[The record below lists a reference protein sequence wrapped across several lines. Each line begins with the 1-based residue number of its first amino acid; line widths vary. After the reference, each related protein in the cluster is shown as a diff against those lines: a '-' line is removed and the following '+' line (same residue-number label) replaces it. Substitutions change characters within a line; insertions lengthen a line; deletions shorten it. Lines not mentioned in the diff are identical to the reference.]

1 MDRRA
6 FFHLPTQPTPED
18 FFAYWARQAPPLFR
32 IGPEHQKSRLLKLL
46 GPSPWQP
53 RPAVAKNGQE
63 PQPLN
68 IKAGL
73 EVYAEELDRIH
84 AAHLLRRAAGS
95 AHPDEIDA
103 LIGKTAEA
111 AVDEIVD
118 AAIVQPLPEPPVWV
132 DESVPRDQDEAQVY
146 FNELNPMWLNELY
159 TDLMRQV
166 YYGGLRER
174 MAMFWHNHFVTEI
187 DTYFIAPVAHRY
199 LTLLRTHAL
208 GNFKDFVHAVGTDIA
223 MLVYLNGIQNEAS
236 APNEN
241 YGREL
246 LELFSMG
253 QFDGQGNENYTQETI
268 EEIAR
273 ALTGWL
279 IDPYEL
285 TAFFLSLR
293 HDFGEKTIFGR
304 TGNWGYDDV
313 IDILFEERAPQIAEF
328 IARKI
333 YAAFVYAAPDED
345 LVAELAQVFLDNDF
359 EIAPVVR
366 AILKSAHLHDD
377 DVIGA
382 QIKSPV
388 SMMTGLLRESGAE
401 PDDNLFFLL
410 YFGSFILDQQLLNPP
425 NVAGWPGHHD
435 WLNTSSFTTRWL
447 ASEFL
452 IFGDNNLYPALDL
465 RPLSET
471 VLANDD
477 GSIDP
482 ADPASV
488 FPLAVA
494 LAEYLLP
501 VPLDTLDLSAP
512 SEGFAGDLDSNPIPD
527 EVLNGPAYALDL
539 AKIFLLG
546 QFPWYEWSLEHDLAQ
561 AVLTFYARSLSQLPE
576 FQLT

>member
-1 MDRRA
+1 MDRRT
-6 FFHLPTQPTPED
+6 FFHLPTQPASDD

-32 IGPEHQKSRLLKLL
+32 IGPEHEKSRLLKLL
-46 GPSPWQP
+46 DRAPKRTHPV
-53 RPAVAKNGQE
+53 AAKNGQKPE
-63 PQPLN
+63 PLN
-68 IKAGL
+68 IQAGL
-73 EVYAEELDRIH
+73 ETYAEELDRIH
-84 AAHLLRRAAGS
+84 ATHLLRRATGS
-95 AHPDEIDA
+95 AHPDELST

-111 AVDEIVD
+111 AADEIVD
-118 AAIVQPLPEPPVWV
+118 AALVQPLPEPPEWA
-132 DESVPRDQDEAQVY
+132 DRGVPRDEAEQQVY

-159 TDLMRQV
+159 TDMMRQI

-174 MAMFWHNHFVTEI
+174 MALFWHNHFVTEL
-187 DTYFIAPVAHRY
+187 DTYFVAPVAHRY

-208 GNFKDFVHAVGTDIA
+208 GNFKDFVHAIGIDIA

-246 LELFSMG
+246 LELFTMG
-253 QFDGQGNENYTQETI
+253 QFDGQGNENYSQETI

-279 IDPYEL
+279 IDPFEL
-285 TAFFLSLR
+285 TSFFLSLR

-304 TGNWGYDDV
+304 TGQWGYDDV
-313 IDILFEERAPQIAEF
+313 VDIIFEERAPQTAAF
-328 IARKI
+328 IARKLYNEFI
-333 YAAFVYAAPDED
+333 YAEPDED

-359 EIAPVVR
+359 EIAPVLR
-366 AILKSAHLHDD
+366 ALFKSAHFHDKQL
-377 DVIGA
+377 IGA

-388 SMMTGLLRESGAE
+388 SMVTGLLREGTAE
-401 PDDNLFFLL
+401 PDDNLFFLF
-410 YFGSFILDQQLLNPP
+410 YFGSFILGQRLLDPP

-465 RPLSET
+465 RPLSELL
-471 VLANDD
+471 LANGD

-482 ADPASV
+482 TDPTSV
-488 FPLAVA
+488 FTLAVA
-494 LAEYLLP
+494 LAEHFIP

-512 SEGFAGDLDSNPIPD
+512 AEGFAGDLDTNPIPD